1 MNAENKAP
9 PCVLID
15 TIFEHVSLV
24 TISRPE
30 SMNAVSARVARE
42 LEAVVVSTEADP
54 DVWAV
59 ILTGAGERAFCA
71 GADLKEVAAGGLS
84 RLWTEAGGF
93 AGFVNAPRRK
103 VWIAAV
109 EGMALAGGFELALAC
124 DLIVASEE
132 AAFGL
137 PEVTRGM
144 LAAAGG
150 AYRLMRALPRAV
162 AMELL
167 ATGDRLPAK
176 RAHSLN
182 LVNHLAP
189 KGAAVNVA
197 SELAQRICRNA
208 PIAVRESLAI
218 ARQSF
223 DLDDAT
229 LSRYSSEAQTRLMKT
244 EDFAEGPR
252 AFVEKRPPRWRGR

>member
-9 PCVLID
+9 PSVLID
-15 TIFEHVSLV
+15 TIHEHVSLV
-24 TISRPE
+24 TIARPE
-30 SMNAVSARVARE
+30 AMNAVSARVARE
-42 LEAVVVSTEADP
+42 LERIVISTEADP
-54 DVWAV
+54 DIWAV
-59 ILTGAGERAFCA
+59 ILTGAGDRAFCA

-84 RLWTEAGGF
+84 NLWTEASGF
-93 AGFVNAPRRK
+93 AGFVNARRTK

-162 AMELL
+162 AIELI
-167 ATGDRLPAK
+167 ATGDRLSAE
-176 RAHSLN
+176 RAHALN
-182 LVNHLAP
+182 LVSSLAR
-189 KGAAVNVA
+189 KGGAVQVA
-197 SELAQRICRNA
+197 SQLAQRICRNA

-218 ARQSF
+218 ARQAF

-229 LSRYSSEAQTRLMKT
+229 LSRYSSEAQARLMQT
-244 EDFAEGPR
+244 EDFVEGPR
-252 AFVEKRPPRWRGR
+252 AFVEKRPPKWRGR

>member
-1 MNAENKAP
+1 
-9 PCVLID
+9 
-15 TIFEHVSLV
+15 
-24 TISRPE
+24 
-30 SMNAVSARVARE
+30 
-42 LEAVVVSTEADP
+42 
-54 DVWAV
+54 
-59 ILTGAGERAFCA
+59 
-71 GADLKEVAAGGLS
+71 
-84 RLWTEAGGF
+84 
-93 AGFVNAPRRK
+93 
-103 VWIAAV
+103 
-109 EGMALAGGFELALAC
+109 MALAGGFELALAC

-150 AYRLMRALPRAV
+150 AYRLLRALPRAV
-162 AMELL
+162 AIELIS
-167 ATGDRLPAK
+167 TGDRLPAK

-182 LVNHLAP
+182 LVNSLAP
-189 KGAAVNVA
+189 KGEAVKVA

-218 ARQSF
+218 ARQAF

-229 LSRYSSEAQTRLMKT
+229 LSRYSSEAQARLMQT